1 MKTKL
6 ILTMVAMCLAT
17 MCMAQE
23 DKLVVNTTSGPIK
36 GIMQEET
43 MAWLGVPY
51 AKVERCM
58 PPLPVEKWK
67 DVRECGKWGPQAM
80 QQSNRPM
87 SEDEMSEQCCVL
99 NVWTTNRKGK
109 KPVMLWLHGG
119 GFDSGTSAWDP
130 GMWLAKKEYGK
141 A

>member
-43 MAWLGVPY
+43 MA
-51 AKVERCM
+51 
-58 PPLPVEKWK
+58 
-67 DVRECGKWGPQAM
+67 
-80 QQSNRPM
+80 
-87 SEDEMSEQCCVL
+87 
-99 NVWTTNRKGK
+99 
-109 KPVMLWLHGG
+109 
-119 GFDSGTSAWDP
+119 
-130 GMWLAKKEYGK
+130 
-141 A
+141 